1 MGKQIVSTMMKKI
14 NYLLVGLL
22 GSALLFSCGESMK
35 KMKEA
40 KEGYEAMGELAKAG
54 SSFAKDTKNLSE
66 VDAWS
71 QQDFEKWA
79 PGTSF
84 RGLERTEMTLG
95 NHSEA
100 SIHIV
105 YGSANHGKRLDIVVV
120 DGADPVGTML
130 ISLTNMFLNSDLA
143 KKKIN
148 EDPNDGNI
156 VDKHGVTAKEYYSGG
171 ENTIETVVN
180 ERFYVKLAGY
190 DMTIDEV
197 WDVFKALKTD
207 KLK

>member
-1 MGKQIVSTMMKKI
+1 MKKI
-14 NYLLVGLL
+14 NCVLAGLV
-22 GSALLFSCGESMK
+22 GSALLFSCGENNPMK
-35 KMKEA
+35 KIKEA
-40 KEGYEAMGELAKAG
+40 KDGMGAVSELVSAG
-54 SSFAKDTKNLSE
+54 SGAMKDVKNLSE

-130 ISLTNMFLNSDLA
+130 ISMTNMFLNSDLA

-171 ENTIETVVN
+171 DNVIETVVN
-180 ERFYVKLAGY
+180 GRFYVKLAGS
-190 DMTIDEV
+190 DMTMDEV

>member
-1 MGKQIVSTMMKKI
+1 MMKKI
-14 NYLLVGLL
+14 NYALVGLL

-35 KMKEA
+35 KVKEA
-40 KEGYEAMGELAKAG
+40 KEGFEAMGELTKAG
-54 SSFAKDTKNLSE
+54 SGVTKDMKNLSE
-66 VDAWS
+66 LTAWS

-105 YGSANHGKRLDIVVV
+105 YGSANEGKRLDIVVV
-120 DGADPVGTML
+120 DGADPVGTMV
-130 ISLTNMFLNSDLA
+130 ISMTNMFLNSDLA
-143 KKKIN
+143 RKKIN

-156 VDKHGVTAKEYYSGG
+156 VDKHGVTAKEHYSGG
-171 ENTIETVVN
+171 DNVIETVVN
-180 ERFYVKLAGY
+180 ERFYVKLAGS
-190 DMTIDEV
+190 DMTMDEV
-197 WDVFKALKTD
+197 WDAFKALKTD

>member
-1 MGKQIVSTMMKKI
+1 MMKKI
-14 NYLLVGLL
+14 NYALVGLL

-35 KMKEA
+35 KVKEA
-40 KEGYEAMGELAKAG
+40 KEGFEAMGELTKAG
-54 SSFAKDTKNLSE
+54 SGVTKDMKNLSE
-66 VDAWS
+66 LTAWS

-105 YGSANHGKRLDIVVV
+105 YGSASEGKRLDIVVV
-120 DGADPVGTML
+120 DGADPVGTMV
-130 ISLTNMFLNSDLA
+130 ISMTNVFLNSDLA
-143 KKKIN
+143 RKKIN
-148 EDPNDGNI
+148 EDSNDGNI

-171 ENTIETVVN
+171 DNTIETVVN
-180 ERFYVKLAGY
+180 ERFYVKLAGS
-190 DMTIDEV
+190 DMTMDEV
-197 WDVFKALKTD
+197 WDAFKALKTD